1 MSQLKVDSIV
11 PSGGLASGASG
22 GIVQTK
28 SAFKGDT
35 FTTTSGSFVDV
46 TGLSVSITPQSTSN
60 KMLIFVNIC
69 GQGRPGQARNL
80 PRLVRD
86 STPIGNSTDAG
97 DRIAAFGQMYQ
108 GEDGTNVATN
118 AIMFLDS
125 PATTSA
131 TTYKVQI
138 VNGNSNGDVMC
149 INRSYNDSTG
159 SANHRYSSCITVM
172 EVSS

>member
-11 PSGGLASGASG
+11 PRGGLPSGASG
-22 GIVQTK
+22 GIIQTK
-28 SAFKGDT
+28 SAFKGNT

-60 KMLIFVNIC
+60 KILVFVSIC
-69 GQGRPGQARNL
+69 GNGRPGKARNI
-80 PRLVRD
+80 PRLVRG

-97 DRIAAFGQMYQ
+97 DRIAGFGQMYDPN
-108 GEDGTNVATN
+108 DGTNVATN
-118 AIMFLDS
+118 SIMFLDS

-138 VNGNSNGDVMC
+138 VNGNNNGNVMC

-172 EVSS
+172 EISA